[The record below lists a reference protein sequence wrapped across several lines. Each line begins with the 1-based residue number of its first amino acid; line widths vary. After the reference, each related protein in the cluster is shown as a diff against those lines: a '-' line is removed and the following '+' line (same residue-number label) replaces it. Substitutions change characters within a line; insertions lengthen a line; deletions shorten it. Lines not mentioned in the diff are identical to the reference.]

1 MRVLSWTQ
9 ATRIIAGLLALGV
22 LTAAMGGAAGRLQPT
37 LCIGGADATFSRA
50 ADSSATAGPP
60 GRLSAPPLQ
69 AQGWRAKDFVIIGA
83 AAGFVLLLGA
93 GAWVVRRRG
102 GGWRED

>member
-1 MRVLSWTQ
+1 
-9 ATRIIAGLLALGV
+9 
-22 LTAAMGGAAGRLQPT
+22 
-37 LCIGGADATFSRA
+37 
-50 ADSSATAGPP
+50 
-60 GRLSAPPLQ
+60 LSAPPLQ

-93 GAWVVRRRG
+93 GAWVVRRLG